1 MIVIPV
7 FLSRTVAGIPEKESA
22 AFFFMFLAFYLF
34 LRAWKTRQIKHAV
47 ILGIL
52 SGITTGMLG
61 LVWGGI
67 IYAHITIGLVALIA
81 FVLNKVK
88 TKEFLIYNSW
98 LFFGFGVLIVFS
110 NKYTLIPMLT
120 SISSGLAVLSA
131 FVMWI
136 HILIWNTN
144 ISKIKIIRESKMPK
158 TVLSVILS
166 IILIGLLGWIF
177 FGSSFIVEKVKAFH
191 QTIFKPIQGRWNIT
205 VAENRQ
211 PSFKEWSQNFGPFI
225 KNIPLMFWMFFVGSV
240 VLFKKMLRKINQKE
254 AWILTLFYVFF
265 FFGLVF
271 SRYSGDSVFN
281 GDNFISKAFYY
292 ISAILFV
299 SSLIYYYSKHYK
311 DDENG
316 FEKIRFE
323 YLFLFSLFIFT
334 LFTARGAVRLI
345 MVLGPITPIFVG
357 FLMVESIERFFKI
370 RDEVLK
376 MLMGVFIII
385 ILISSIYCFSAYHK
399 TVKMQAYS
407 FVPSAYNMQWQK
419 SMQWVRD
426 ETPKDSVFSHWW
438 DYGYWVQSIGER
450 ATVVD
455 GGNAITYWNYLMGRL
470 VLTGD
475 NQEDALEF
483 LYNHNSTH
491 LLIDS
496 TDIGKYTAF
505 SSIGSDKDYDRY
517 SWIGTFILDE
527 RQTQETKDQTLFV
540 YQGGIS
546 LDEDMIINENGQE
559 IMLPRGAS
567 GVGAIILPIE
577 KSGNI
582 SLYNQ
587 PYTIIVYQGQQHKVN
602 LRYLHINGEF
612 YDFKEGIEA
621 TAFMFPRLDSQ
632 AGGRVS
638 KNEIGAAF
646 FISPRLMRGFLAQK
660 YILDDPFNK
669 FPNFKIA
676 NVQSAIIIEDLRSR
690 GMQLPEFVYFQG
702 VQGPIKI
709 WDIEYT
715 GEEEMK
721 KEYIDRDYTPYIDW
735 VL

>member
-1 MIVIPV
+1 M
-7 FLSRTVAGIPEKESA
+7 
-22 AFFFMFLAFYLF
+22 
-34 LRAWKTRQIKHAV
+34 
-47 ILGIL
+47 
-52 SGITTGMLG
+52 
-61 LVWGGI
+61 
-67 IYAHITIGLVALIA
+67 
-81 FVLNKVK
+81 
-88 TKEFLIYNSW
+88 
-98 LFFGFGVLIVFS
+98 
-110 NKYTLIPMLT
+110 
-120 SISSGLAVLSA
+120 
-131 FVMWI
+131 
-136 HILIWNTN
+136 
-144 ISKIKIIRESKMPK
+144 
-158 TVLSVILS
+158 
-166 IILIGLLGWIF
+166 
-177 FGSSFIVEKVKAFH
+177 
-191 QTIFKPIQGRWNIT
+191 
-205 VAENRQ
+205 
-211 PSFKEWSQNFGPFI
+211 
-225 KNIPLMFWMFFVGSV
+225 
-240 VLFKKMLRKINQKE
+240 
-254 AWILTLFYVFF
+254 
-265 FFGLVF
+265 
-271 SRYSGDSVFN
+271 
-281 GDNFISKAFYY
+281 
-292 ISAILFV
+292 
-299 SSLIYYYSKHYK
+299 
-311 DDENG
+311 
-316 FEKIRFE
+316 
-323 YLFLFSLFIFT
+323 
-334 LFTARGAVRLI
+334 
-345 MVLGPITPIFVG
+345 
-357 FLMVESIERFFKI
+357 
-370 RDEVLK
+370 
-376 MLMGVFIII
+376 
-385 ILISSIYCFSAYHK
+385 
-399 TVKMQAYS
+399 
-407 FVPSAYNMQWQK
+407 
-419 SMQWVRD
+419 
-426 ETPKDSVFSHWW
+426 
-438 DYGYWVQSIGER
+438 
-450 ATVVD
+450 
-455 GGNAITYWNYLMGRL
+455 
-470 VLTGD
+470 
-475 NQEDALEF
+475 
-483 LYNHNSTH
+483 
-491 LLIDS
+491 
-496 TDIGKYTAF
+496 
-505 SSIGSDKDYDRY
+505 
-517 SWIGTFILDE
+517 DE